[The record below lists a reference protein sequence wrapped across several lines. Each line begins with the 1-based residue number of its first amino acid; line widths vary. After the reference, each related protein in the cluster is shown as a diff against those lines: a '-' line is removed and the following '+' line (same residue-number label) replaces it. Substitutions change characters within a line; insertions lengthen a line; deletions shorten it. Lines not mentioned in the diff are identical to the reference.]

1 VGCLLKYVVNQCM
14 RWINMWKAYWE

>member
-1 VGCLLKYVVNQCM
+1 VGCLLKYVVNQGM